1 MLKSR
6 LPLIVLAGSIGLF
19 ILVGW
24 LSLSTGDFGG
34 FHDDGIYV
42 VTARSLALTGE
53 YRITSLPGEPYQQKW
68 PIVFP
73 AMLAAVWRIAGD
85 FPANVVWLKAV
96 SLLAGAVFLSLTFG
110 MLRNL
115 GASTWTAAM
124 VTGVCAVNPTT
135 GALVHVVI
143 SDLSYGA
150 ISIGAL
156 WLLERA
162 VRENRSPGLELAAGC
177 VTGFAYQT
185 RTVGLALVM
194 AMIIVM
200 AWRRRWRSLAVGM
213 VGVGLAVGVC
223 KLWQGPASE
232 VPQAYEYYVT
242 YGNWFLHAYGDIGW
256 HNVVFVP
263 LKNLILCALSVVRTA
278 LPGTYDLSRSAPM
291 QFAVVMATVL
301 IWSTL
306 ILGWIRRRREVW
318 AIYLMLYISFTVVWP
333 FPGGPRFVTPVL
345 PLILLAMWEG
355 FQSMR
360 PSVRLV
366 RVTAT
371 IAGVI
376 VVLSGIAGGYFRL
389 TNTHVKP
396 TLHRYEWIRSNTA
409 PGDVIACVLDPNCY
423 LYTGRKAVSVAPVD
437 WAPFYSSKGGIQ
449 IRLDKLAEMV
459 RTSNA
464 AYVMLE
470 SASRNKNAADLAR
483 EGVGKLQQESPG
495 QLEQVWH
502 DDFEGATIYR
512 VREVKSA
519 KGTPLSLR

>member
-96 SLLAGAVFLSLTFG
+96 SLLAGAVFLSLTYG

-200 AWRRRWRSLAVGM
+200 AWRRRWRSLAGGM

-232 VPQAYEYYVT
+232 VPQTYEYYVT

-256 HNVVFVP
+256 QNAVFVP
-263 LKNLILCALSVVRTA
+263 LKNLILCALSVIRTA

-333 FPGGPRFVTPVL
+333 FPGGARFVTPVL
-345 PLILLAMWEG
+345 PLILLGMWEG

-389 TNTHVKP
+389 TNSHVKP
-396 TLHRYEWIRSNTA
+396 TLNRYEWIRSNTA
-409 PGDVIACVLDPNCY
+409 PGDVIACMLDPNCY
-423 LYTGRKAVSVAPVD
+423 LFTGRKAVSISILDV
-437 WAPFYSSKGGIQ
+437 APFYGHDGWFQ
-449 IRLDKLAEMV
+449 VRPDKLAEMV

-470 SASRNKNAADLAR
+470 SVPRNEMAVNLAR
-483 EGVGKLQQESPG
+483 EAFSKLQQESPG

-502 DDFEGATIYR
+502 DDLEGATIYR